1 MFNGRFKPR
10 MDTIRTFFLQ
20 NQDTFFNFL
29 KIEGEASPPSPP
41 SCAPGISTQSSF
53 TVFSFLIV
61 SIFSFS
67 FTQLRKSICSLVT
80 FSNYSILCPFSIKAF
95 VKNYISL
102 SKYVYQIRSTCDVP
116 YNGKTKEKAIKHQQD
131 SFNGKWENSG
141 PNEHCLECHGQ
152 FSWIKLKTSS
162 YDIVWVMKE
171 ILSRQTR
178 GIYSSS
184 TWSKKTPTQRLDV
197 KLTNSFDSI
206 LNMTYA
212 WKQLWLPKS
221 NYFKKHK
228 SD

>member
-1 MFNGRFKPR
+1 MFKGRFKPR

-20 NQDTFFNFL
+20 NQDTFFSFL

-41 SCAPGISTQSSF
+41 SCALGISTQSSF

-131 SFNGKWENSG
+131 SLNGKWENSD

-162 YDIVWVMKE
+162 YDIV
-171 ILSRQTR
+171 
-178 GIYSSS
+178 
-184 TWSKKTPTQRLDV
+184 
-197 KLTNSFDSI
+197 
-206 LNMTYA
+206 
-212 WKQLWLPKS
+212 
-221 NYFKKHK
+221 
-228 SD
+228 